1 MKKHWNKPM
10 CTTLMAQ
17 ELSNHIK
24 VAAWSDEII
33 CDSGVSVKLRT
44 NKQSKSATRV
54 FRVALFSYA

>member
-1 MKKHWNKPM
+1 M

-44 NKQSKSATRV
+44 SKQSKSATRV